1 MNKKNIF
8 TALLIA
14 WLCGWCAAG
23 VQAQCTTYAG
33 DVTPQDFTICQNSAT
48 FQAPAVSGTVLDNN
62 DVLAYI
68 IHDGTTNQLGSIF
81 STGTSTGLFTAPF
94 PMEGTYTISAVAGSR
109 IPGTVLINYND
120 PCLSVKYVGM
130 LTVLPIPSIITNT
143 LNITCLEPV
152 VYIGSSIN
160 VSNTGP
166 VTASWTGPG
175 IVNTNGQIVQ
185 VDEPGIYTLTV
196 TTQAGCVNT
205 ATALVQ
211 VGDPLVNI
219 IQEDPDPCDSDPST
233 QILRCSLPF
242 NAVAQSYL
250 WTNGETTS
258 SITVPNV
265 TALGTAYCVTVT
277 FSTNCTATACYT
289 TVASD
294 GFDPYIQSWP
304 FCDSN
309 VVYLALNEYWP
320 NATYEWS
327 TQPGNLGS
335 GGILVNEPGF
345 YAVTVTLPQGCS
357 AVASYFLEEGVV
369 CGLLRGQVIADLDN
383 SCTHSAG
390 DYEVGGV
397 TLEIIDLSDQ
407 TSYLVVTQ
415 PDGTWSKGLKVGNYS
430 VTVYPPNGVWEPCVQ
445 TQVVVNTNFDTTTV
459 ADFLLKPLESC
470 PRLEL
475 DLITPFLRRCFTG
488 TYTANYC
495 NTGSVTAEDAY
506 IDLKLDPFLDY
517 NASSV
522 PATNQGNNTWRFQLG
537 DVAPG
542 DCGEITVTVAV
553 SCNAILGQTHCT
565 EATVFPNAPCGDNVG
580 GNWSGA
586 SLRLTADC
594 DGDSLRFTLA
604 NVGTAP
610 MSNPL
615 EYVVIEDVVMMKSV
629 PPPTI
634 ILAPG
639 VPHIESVPANGA
651 TWYVAAKQEPN
662 HPGNSFPSLSVEGC
676 TTGTTFSTG
685 YVNAFPQ
692 DDADYW
698 IDIDCTPNVG
708 AYDPNDKQGFPT
720 GYGAQ
725 HQIGRGVE
733 LEYLIRFQNT
743 GTDTAFTVVI
753 RDTLSAW
760 LDPLTVRPGASSH
773 SYRFDFY
780 GEGANMKF
788 VFDNIMLP
796 DSNVSQAGSQGYISY
811 RVSPKADVPFGS
823 VIHNNAAIYFDF
835 NEPVITNTT
844 FHRVDTNFV
853 VVSNWEAVWP
863 GVSVQV
869 QPNPM
874 SEQAVVLFNGLPES
888 TEVRVEILDIT
899 GRVQQSGT
907 TNNGRWV
914 IGRGQMPSGTYIIR
928 ASVANGEVGTG
939 KLLVD

>member
-23 VQAQCTTYAG
+23 LQAQCTTYAG
-33 DVTPQDFTICQNSAT
+33 DVTPLNFTICKNAT
-48 FQAPAVSGTVLDNN
+48 TGFQAATASGTVLDND
-62 DVLAYI
+62 DVLNYI
-68 IHDGTTNQLGSIF
+68 IHQGTATQVGTVY
-81 STGTSTGLFTAPF
+81 STSSTGLFSAPF
-94 PMEGTYTISAVAGSR
+94 PVAGTYTISAVAGSR
-109 IPGTVLINYND
+109 IPGTALINYSD
-120 PCLSVKYVGM
+120 PCLSLQYAGT
-130 LTVLPIPSIITNT
+130 LTI
-143 LNITCLEPV
+143 LEPPGVSVFVNGGLTCATPLVTISSV
-152 VYIGSSIN
+152 VSGN
-160 VSNTGP
+160 VGP
-166 VTASWTGPG
+166 FTVNWEGPG
-175 IVNTNGQIVQ
+175 IVNTIIQNVEVNQ
-185 VDEPGIYTLTV
+185 PGSYTVTV
-196 TTQAGCVNT
+196 TTQDGCV
-205 ATALVQ
+205 ATASTFVQ
-211 VGDPLVNI
+211 SSLPFLFIFQD
-219 IQEDPDPCDSDPST
+219 DPDFCTANPAT
-233 QILRCSLPF
+233 QILRCSIP
-242 NAVAQSYL
+242 AGSTVQSYE
-250 WTNGETTS
+250 WSNGATTPT
-258 SITVPNV
+258 IEVPNEN
-265 TALGTAYCVTVT
+265 AMGTAYCVTVT
-277 FSTNCTATACYT
+277 FANGCAVTDCHA
-289 TVASD
+289 VIASD
-294 GFDPYIQSWP
+294 GFNPQIQAWA

-309 VVYLALNEYWP
+309 EVYLTLNDQWP
-320 NATYEWS
+320 NASYQWS
-327 TQPGNLGS
+327 TTTGNPGAP
-335 GGILVNEPGF
+335 GIVATGPGF

-357 AVASYFLEEGVV
+357 AVASYFLEEGTG
-369 CGLLRGQVIADLDN
+369 CGVLKGQVIADMDN
-383 SCTHSAG
+383 SCTNSAG

-407 TSYLVVTQ
+407 TSYLVVSQ
-415 PDGTWSKGLKVGNYS
+415 PDGTWSKGLKAGNYS

-445 TQVVVNTNFDTTTV
+445 TQVVVNTNFDTTAV
-459 ADFLLKPLESC
+459 ADFLLKPLELC

-475 DLITPFLRRCFTG
+475 DLTTPFLRRCFTG
-488 TYTANYC
+488 TYIANYC

-517 NASSV
+517 NTSSV
-522 PATNQGNNTWRFQLG
+522 PATDQGNNTWRFELG

-542 DCGEITVTVAV
+542 DCGSITVSVAV
-553 SCNAILGQTHCT
+553 SCNAVLGQTHCT
-565 EATVFPNAPCGDNVG
+565 EATVFPSAPCGDNAG

-586 SLRLTADC
+586 SLRLTANC

-610 MSNPL
+610 MTNPL

-634 ILAPG
+634 ELLAG
-639 VPHIESVPANGA
+639 AQHVETVPANGA
-651 TWYVAAKQEPN
+651 TWYVAAQQEPN

-692 DDADYW
+692 NDADYW

-708 AYDPNDKQGFPT
+708 SYDPNDKQAFPT

-725 HQIGRGVE
+725 HQIGRGIE

-753 RDTLSAW
+753 RDSLSAW

-773 SYRFDFY
+773 QYRFDFY

-796 DSNVSQAGSQGYISY
+796 DSNASQAGSQGYISY
-811 RVSPKADVPFGS
+811 RVSPKADVPFGT
-823 VIHNNAAIYFDF
+823 VINNSAAIYFDF

-844 FHRVDTNFV
+844 FHLVDTNFV

-907 TNNGRWV
+907 TSNGRWI
-914 IGRGQMPSGTYIIR
+914 IGRGKMPAGTYIIR
-928 ASVANGEVGTG
+928 ASVASGEVGTG